1 MAAAAFFY
9 AGTLEIQWQLL
20 IVVSFL
26 FFGTLAFFSVLF
38 DESPTDMTEPLI
50 ASDDIE
56 DRNINDSCH
65 IDSCHSDSCHI
76 DSCHND
82 TSTHA

>member
-20 IVVSFL
+20 IVVIFL

-38 DESPTDMTEPLI
+38 DETSSELTEPLI
-50 ASDDIE
+50 PSTVILEDDNE
-56 DRNINDSCH
+56 NDGYQVNSSS
-65 IDSCHSDSCHI
+65 I
-76 DSCHND
+76 
-82 TSTHA
+82 A

>member
-20 IVVSFL
+20 IVVIFL

-38 DESPTDMTEPLI
+38 DETSSELTEPLI
-50 ASDDIE
+50 
-56 DRNINDSCH
+56 
-65 IDSCHSDSCHI
+65 
-76 DSCHND
+76 
-82 TSTHA
+82 TSTVVLEDDNENDGYQVNSSAIA